1 MGKRKIKRLTAE
13 QKRAV
18 WAPSE
23 ANAGAGWHSDH
34 SNDADPRNLERGS
47 GAIDADFPLDDPER
61 F

>member
-1 MGKRKIKRLTAE
+1 MAKRKIKRLTAE

-23 ANAGAGWHSDH
+23 TNAGAGWNSRH
-34 SNDADPRNLERGS
+34 SNDADPRNFEQGS
-47 GAIDADFPLDDPER
+47 ESIDADFPLDDPER